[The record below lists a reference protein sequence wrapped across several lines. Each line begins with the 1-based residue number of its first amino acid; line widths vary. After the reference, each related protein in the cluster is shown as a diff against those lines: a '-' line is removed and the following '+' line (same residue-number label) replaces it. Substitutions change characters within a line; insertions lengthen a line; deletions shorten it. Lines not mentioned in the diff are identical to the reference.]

1 MLIGTDLFL
10 FCDMKPTML
19 ATVPV
24 VPVRREPSDK
34 SEQIT
39 QWLFEEPLE
48 LLEERE
54 KWSLLRSKLD
64 GYEGWADNK
73 QIKTAPASFEGQLH
87 FVTAPCTQLF
97 GNEHSLWLP
106 HGTGLLLD
114 SRGYTSSG
122 YFADNGQC
130 SPVLSASAQSLEQH
144 GRLYLGTSYLW
155 GGRSIWGIDCSGLMQ
170 QLYRM
175 HGIALPRDAYQQ
187 ATVGETIHL
196 IGEAKAGDLAF
207 FDNEEGKIIHVGMIL
222 PEGKILHA
230 SGQVRIDQL
239 DHFGIYNKHTQ
250 RYSHHLRLITRV
262 LA

>member
-1 MLIGTDLFL
+1 
-10 FCDMKPTML
+10 ML
-19 ATVPV
+19 AAVPI
-24 VPVRREPSDK
+24 VPVRREPSDR

-73 QIKTAPASFEGQLH
+73 QIKPAPEDFEGQVH
-87 FVTAPCTQLF
+87 FVTAPFTQLA
-97 GNEHSLWLP
+97 GKSHASWIP
-106 HGTGLLLD
+106 HGTRLLLD
-114 SRGYTSSG
+114 AQGYTQSG
-122 YFADNGQC
+122 LYADNGQC
-130 SPVLSASAQSLEQH
+130 SPALPAIASSLEAH
-144 GRLYLGTSYLW
+144 GRLYLGTPYLW

-170 QLYRM
+170 QLYRL
-175 HGIALPRDAYQQ
+175 HGMELPRDAYQQ
-187 ATVGETIHL
+187 ATVGETVHL

-207 FDNEEGKIIHVGMIL
+207 FDNEEGRIIHVGMVL

-239 DHFGIYNKHTQ
+239 DHYGIFNHDTQ
-250 RYSHHLRLITRV
+250 RYSHQLRLITRV
-262 LA
+262 LP